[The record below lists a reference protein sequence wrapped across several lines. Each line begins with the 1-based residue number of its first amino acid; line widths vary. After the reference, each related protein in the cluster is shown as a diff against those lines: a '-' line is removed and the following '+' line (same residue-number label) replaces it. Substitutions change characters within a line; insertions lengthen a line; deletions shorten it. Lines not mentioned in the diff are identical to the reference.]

1 MRKVKIHWP
10 NGSARIED
18 YDNQAQRGKCYRG
31 RRIALVQVGFY
42 LAELSCWFFG
52 RLCRAELSWCSAD
65 CWVDSDA
72 TREEA
77 GSWWWADQQVATSE
91 RVTDVPCV
99 LHLAQPV
106 IQRPTIWDR
115 AAIWERKHVQSDS
128 FWVKV
133 VVLTKKSNIGCLLYV
148 KLPKNP
154 CSKFLASYWSWSEW
168 KRNKWRS
175 FPPMPGPMPRP
186 PPRVK
191 VSDGNLRK
199 EIEWKKSPE
208 KFRLSWDV
216 GGLKNP
222 ERNPRQ
228 IITWSIVVCRM

>member
-1 MRKVKIHWP
+1 MRKVKIHWS
-10 NGSARIED
+10 NGSAGIED
-18 YDNQAQRGKCYRG
+18 YDNQVQRGNSFRG

-91 RVTDVPCV
+91 RVTELSCV

-106 IQRPTIWDR
+106 IQRPRIWGR

-133 VVLTKKSNIGCLLYV
+133 VVLTKKRYIGCLLYV

-154 CSKFLASYWSWSEW
+154 CSKFLVSYWTRSEW
-168 KRNKWRS
+168 KRNKWGS

-199 EIEWKKSPE
+199 EIEWKKIHR
-208 KFRLSWDV
+208 KIQAI
-216 GGLKNP
+216 GGRGGTKKSGRESSADHYL
-222 ERNPRQ
+222 EYC
-228 IITWSIVVCRM
+228 SM

>member
-1 MRKVKIHWP
+1 MSRPTSCNKWESDRRAVRTASCTICHPKT
-10 NGSARIED
+10 NNMGQSS
-18 YDNQAQRGKCYRG
+18 NMGKKTR
-31 RRIALVQVGFY
+31 AK
-42 LAELSCWFFG
+42 WFFLG
-52 RLCRAELSWCSAD
+52 KSCSLD
-65 CWVDSDA
+65 KEKQHW
-72 TREEA
+72 
-77 GSWWWADQQVATSE
+77 
-91 RVTDVPCV
+91 
-99 LHLAQPV
+99 
-106 IQRPTIWDR
+106 
-115 AAIWERKHVQSDS
+115 
-128 FWVKV
+128 
-133 VVLTKKSNIGCLLYV
+133 LLV

-199 EIEWKKSPE
+199 EIEWKKSTE
-208 KFRLSWDV
+208 KSRLSWDV

-228 IITWSIVVCRM
+228 IITWSTCSM

>member
-18 YDNQAQRGKCYRG
+18 YDNQVQRGNSYRG

-106 IQRPTIWDR
+106 IKRPTIWDR

-133 VVLTKKSNIGCLLYV
+133 VVLTKKSNIGCLLNCRKIHV
-148 KLPKNP
+148 QNFLQAIEREVNESVTSEEVFLQCQGQCLGRRPGLRSVTVTWERKLSEKNP
-154 CSKFLASYWSWSEW
+154 Q
-168 KRNKWRS
+168 
-175 FPPMPGPMPRP
+175 
-186 PPRVK
+186 
-191 VSDGNLRK
+191 
-199 EIEWKKSPE
+199 
-208 KFRLSWDV
+208 
-216 GGLKNP
+216 KNP
-222 ERNPRQ
+222 GYQ
-228 IITWSIVVCRM
+228 GTWRD